1 VIKLKLDYEHVE
13 KSLIE
18 WLKGKVKDAQAEGVV
33 LGLSGGIDSTVSGI
47 LAKKAFPNNT
57 LGLVM
62 PCYSNAQD
70 KVDAIKVAEKFN
82 IDYEVKN
89 LNNIFDSF
97 KDLVGAVE
105 QESQN
110 NLALANAKPR
120 LRMVTLYYYAAQN
133 NYLVLGTDNWSELKV
148 GYFTKYGDGGI
159 DLTILG
165 RLVKTEV
172 RELAEH
178 LDVPREII
186 DKKPS
191 AGLWQDQTDE
201 DEMGLTYEELDKYIL
216 TGEAEPEVKEKIE
229 NLSSKNRHK
238 LEPIPVPTRE
248 ILLT

>member
-1 VIKLKLDYEHVE
+1 MIKLKLDYEHVE
-13 KSLIE
+13 KVLIE
-18 WLKGKVKDAQAEGVV
+18 WLKGKVKDANAKGVV
-33 LGLSGGIDSTVSGI
+33 FGLSGGIDSSVAGI
-47 LAKKAFPNNT
+47 LAKKAFPDNT
-57 LGLVM
+57 LALIM
-62 PCYSNAQD
+62 PCYSNKQD
-70 KVDAIKVAEKFN
+70 KIDALKLAKKFN

-89 LNNIFDSF
+89 LNNLFDSF
-97 KDLVGAVE
+97 KELVGAKK
-105 QESQN
+105 QESQA

-120 LRMVTLYYYAAQN
+120 LRMVTLYYYSAQN

-172 RELAEH
+172 RELAKH
-178 LDVPREII
+178 LGVPQEII

-191 AGLWQDQTDE
+191 AGLWADQTDE
-201 DEMGLTYEELDKYIL
+201 GEMGLSYEELDRYIL
-216 TGEAEPEVKEKIE
+216 TGQAEPEVRKKIE

-238 LEPIPVPTRE
+238 LEPIPIPSRE

>member
-1 VIKLKLDYEHVE
+1 MNLDYEHVE
-13 KSLIE
+13 KALIE
-18 WLKGKVKDAQAEGVV
+18 WLKGKVNEAGARGVV
-33 LGLSGGIDSTVSGI
+33 VGLSGGIDSSVTSI
-47 LAKKAFPNNT
+47 LAKKAYPDNT

-62 PCYSNAQD
+62 PCYSSEQD
-70 KVDAIKVAEKFN
+70 KTDAIKVAEKFD
-82 IDYEVKN
+82 IDYEIKN
-89 LNNIFDSF
+89 LDNLFDSF
-97 KDLVGAVE
+97 KTLVEADAK
-105 QESQN
+105 ESKK

-165 RLVKTEV
+165 RLVKSEV

-178 LDVPREII
+178 LGVPQNII

-191 AGLWQDQTDE
+191 AGLWEDQTDE
-201 DEMGLTYEELDKYIL
+201 GEMGLTYEELDQYIL
-216 TGEAEPEVKEKIE
+216 TGKAEPETKERIE
-229 NLSSKNRHK
+229 NLAAKNSHK
-238 LEPIPVPTRE
+238 LEPIPIPPRE

>member
-1 VIKLKLDYEHVE
+1 MNLDYEHVE
-13 KSLIE
+13 KALIE
-18 WLKGKVKDAQAEGVV
+18 WLKGKVNEAGAKGVV
-33 LGLSGGIDSTVSGI
+33 VGLSGGIDSSVTSI
-47 LAKKAFPNNT
+47 LAKKAYPDNT

-62 PCYSNAQD
+62 PCYSSEQD
-70 KVDAIKVAEKFN
+70 KTDAIKVAEKFD
-82 IDYEVKN
+82 IDYEIKN
-89 LNNIFDSF
+89 LDNLFDSF
-97 KDLVGAVE
+97 KTLVEADAK
-105 QESQN
+105 ESKK

-165 RLVKTEV
+165 RLVKSEV

-178 LDVPREII
+178 LGVPQNII

-191 AGLWQDQTDE
+191 AGLWEDQTDE
-201 DEMGLTYEELDKYIL
+201 GEMGLTYEELDQYIL
-216 TGEAEPEVKEKIE
+216 TGKAEPETKERIE
-229 NLSSKNRHK
+229 NLAAKNSHK
-238 LEPIPVPTRE
+238 LEPIPIPPRE